1 MQIKFWRPENEHGIF
16 SNFAYTPLVID
27 GVDYR
32 TAEHYFQ
39 AQKTQDSQEWAE
51 IVKSPTPTLAK
62 QLGGKCHMRSD
73 WDTERCSVMMRVLR
87 EKATQSPQFRKA
99 LIDSG
104 DAELIEASP
113 FDSYWGCG
121 RDGSGRNM
129 LGEQLMDIRQMI
141 KDGDL

>member
-27 GVDYR
+27 GVKYL
-32 TAEHYFQ
+32 TPEHFFQ
-39 AQKTQDSQEWAE
+39 SQKALDSSEWKG
-51 IVKSPTPTLAK
+51 IVDAPDAK
-62 QLGGKCHMRSD
+62 AAKRLGGECHLRPD
-73 WDTERCSVMMRVLR
+73 WETEKCSVMMRTLR
-87 EKATQSPQFRKA
+87 ERAMQNPEFRQA
-99 LIDSG
+99 LIDTG

-141 KDGDL
+141 KDGTL